1 MGGLTAPNMQKNG
14 VVEQNLD
21 ITLDSNPGEAT
32 QFDTHDRVLHFH
44 PVRILHDTL
53 ESQFGLDLNNTV
65 GSVPSGTTRLFAAHR
80 LSDHVERGSVLNEK
94 PQNGIGTGGGIP
106 PAPIIIPHHRIR
118 FGRQG
123 HSFVSPMTMR
133 GNTKVIEATIAPFT
147 WVSVFSYV

>member
-1 MGGLTAPNMQKNG
+1 MPSNRLDPETGLETTEPSYAGSGLSPNLRISLPSADEMPGNILVRSGHDRVQAFRNTTWGMGGLTAPNMQKNG

-65 GSVPSGTTRLFAAHR
+65 GSVPSGTNQTVRSA
-80 LSDHVERGSVLNEK
+80 
-94 PQNGIGTGGGIP
+94 P
-106 PAPIIIPHHRIR
+106 P
-118 FGRQG
+118 
-123 HSFVSPMTMR
+123 V
-133 GNTKVIEATIAPFT
+133 
-147 WVSVFSYV
+147 